1 MTAETV
7 HALIAGY
14 GLPVLFLLVMAE
26 SAGLPLPGET
36 ALVTASLYA
45 GSTGHLSIEAV
56 IATAA
61 AGAIIGDNLGFL
73 AGRRFGAGLVS
84 RFGGRIGLTPPRWR
98 LARYLVH
105 RYGVYAVFAGRFI
118 AILRSL
124 AAVVAG
130 AAGMRWPKF
139 FAANA
144 AGAIAWATVYGLAA
158 HSAGQIAHHLPP
170 WQLALLAVLALAA
183 FIVATRAIARRS
195 RDWRR
200 EADVLYGDADAS

>member
-1 MTAETV
+1 MTADFL
-7 HALIAGY
+7 HAVFAIY
-14 GLPVLFLLVMAE
+14 GLPSLFLLVMAE

-36 ALVTASLYA
+36 ALVTAALYA

-56 IATAA
+56 IAAA
-61 AGAIIGDNLGFL
+61 AGAIVGDNLGFL

-98 LARYLVH
+98 LARCPVH
-105 RYGVYAVFAGRFI
+105 RYDVYAVFAGRFI

-130 AAGMRWPKF
+130 AAGMPWATF

-144 AGAIAWATVYGLAA
+144 AGGITWATLYGLAA
-158 HSAGQIAHHLPP
+158 HAVGQIARHLPG
-170 WQLALLAVLALAA
+170 WQPALLAVLALAI

-195 RDWRR
+195 EGWRR
-200 EADVLYGDADAS
+200 EADQRYRDADAS